1 MSGLTRPGD
10 RSSLSGQQLEECMT
24 LETAAPFTAPTVQSL
39 SVRVVVDS
47 MFDQFMPKQAHAM
60 AQVEHVSRI
69 KGRETSTLAG
79 EWGLSLHLESK
90 SAGAGAQ
97 YLLDFGYT
105 PEILLRNFDLL
116 GIAAEKLDGLIL
128 SHAHRDHYG
137 GMVGFVEEHRAQM
150 RDDLK
155 LFTGGDLAFREKWL
169 GARDEEPRSWGALDK
184 AALERA
190 HVEAVPCGHAHAL
203 QGPFTTGYIER
214 QSFERVLSNTLIEPT
229 PEDHYSAEE
238 RRGRLVPDKHPDE
251 HATCYVVQGRGLVVI
266 SSCGHCGLINTIKTA
281 MAVSNVGKVHA
292 VIGGFH
298 LGIAPPDYIEH
309 TVAELKALD
318 PDVVLPMHCSG
329 RNFIAAVARAMP
341 ERLIHSNTGSRF
353 TFGV

>member
-1 MSGLTRPGD
+1 
-10 RSSLSGQQLEECMT
+10 MT
-24 LETAAPFTAPTVQSL
+24 LATAKPFKAPTVASL

-47 MFDQFMPKQAHAM
+47 FFDQFMPKATHPYVQI
-60 AQVEHVSRI
+60 EHVSRI
-69 KGRETSTLAG
+69 RGRETTTLAG

-90 SAGAGAQ
+90 SAAVSGQ

-116 GIAAEKLDGLIL
+116 GIAPERLDGLIL

-137 GMVGFVEEHRAQM
+137 GMVGFVGHHRGQM
-150 RDDLK
+150 RDDIK
-155 LFTGGDLAFREKWL
+155 LFAGGDLAFREKWL
-169 GARDEEPRSWGALDK
+169 GSRDEEPRSWGALDG
-184 AALERA
+184 AALTAAR
-190 HVEAVPCGHAHAL
+190 VEAVPCARAQPL
-203 QGPFTTGYIER
+203 DGPFTSGQIAR
-214 QSFERVLSNTLIEPT
+214 QSFEHVLPNTLIEPT
-229 PEDHYSAEE
+229 PEDHYSEEE
-238 RRGRLVPDKHPDE
+238 RRGRLVPDRHPDE

-266 SSCGHCGLINTIKTA
+266 SSCGHCGLINTIQTA
-281 MAVSNVGKVHA
+281 MAVSNIGKLHA

-298 LGIAPPDYIEH
+298 LGVAPPDYIEH

-329 RNFIAAVARAMP
+329 RAFIAAAAREMP
-341 ERLIHSNTGSRF
+341 DKLIYSNTGSRF